1 LPFAVDGQTSI
12 EVVLMAGSTPS
23 TELFQPKAA
32 TRLTIVVAFAS
43 VYVFWGSTYTAI
55 RVATAYM
62 PALLM
67 AGIRFTIAGTILLG
81 WCRWRGLRLL
91 WPGKTM
97 FIFGVVGLL
106 LLGGGNVSLIY
117 AEKTVPSGLA
127 SLIYAATPL
136 NVALIEMFLPKG
148 EPLPRRGWLG
158 MLLGFVGLAV
168 LVWPSMQSVLA
179 GSRNLLWALAAM
191 LGGTLSWATGSLV
204 ARHARVETGER
215 ANSFVA
221 ASWQMLI
228 AGVVCTLLGTALG
241 EWPSV
246 HMTRPATV
254 SIAYLVVG
262 GSLLGYTG
270 FIYLLEHV
278 PAAVVLSYNYVN
290 PVIAVLLGIVLLGE
304 RPAPAEFGGMAAIV
318 LAVFLITTAKVGAK
332 QRSGNGSG
340 KQEAG
345 VA

>member
-1 LPFAVDGQTSI
+1 
-12 EVVLMAGSTPS
+12 MAGSTPS
-23 TELFQPKAA
+23 TELFQRKAA
-32 TRLTIVVAFAS
+32 TRLTIVLAFAS
-43 VYVFWGSTYTAI
+43 VYFFWGSTYTAI
-55 RVATAYM
+55 RVAAAYM
-62 PALLM
+62 PSLLL
-67 AGIRFTIAGTILLG
+67 AGIRFTIAGAILLG

-97 FIFGVVGLL
+97 LVFSVVGLL

-127 SLIYAATPL
+127 SLVYAATPL

-179 GSRNLLWALAAM
+179 GSRNLLWAFAAM
-191 LGGTLSWATGSLV
+191 LGGTLAWAAGSLV
-204 ARHARVETGER
+204 ARHTRVETGER

-246 HMTRPATV
+246 HMNEPTMV
-254 SIAYLVVG
+254 SMAYLVIG

-304 RPAPAEFGGMAAIV
+304 RPAATEFAGMAAIV

-332 QRSGNGSG
+332 KEPSEGDETSARGT
-340 KQEAG
+340 
-345 VA
+345 V